1 MSTRTTL
8 LDAVNQMLSCIGG
21 SAVVSIDT
29 DNPEV
34 ASAVAIL
41 EETTRTVLA
50 EGWNFNTEQEYPFV
64 PSVDDEILLPSNV
77 LSFTTTYAKHYA
89 DYQVVERQGKLY
101 DKLSH
106 SYKFNETIYADVVW
120 GFEFNDCPQPF
131 KEYITARASRQY
143 ASRLVAS
150 KEQVEL
156 ISQDEASTRALCIA
170 YDTDTANPSIFGL
183 ENGQNTYIAYLPFR
197 TLAR

>member
-1 MSTRTTL
+1 
-8 LDAVNQMLSCIGG
+8 
-21 SAVVSIDT
+21 
-29 DNPEV
+29 
-34 ASAVAIL
+34 
-41 EETTRTVLA
+41 
-50 EGWNFNTEQEYPFV
+50 
-64 PSVDDEILLPSNV
+64 VDDEILLPSNV
-77 LSFTTTYAKHYA
+77 LSFTTSYTKHYA
-89 DYQVVERQGKLY
+89 DYLVVERQGKLY

-106 SYKFNETIYADVVW
+106 SYKFNETIFADVVW

-156 ISQDEASTRALCIA
+156 ISQDEAATRALCIA

>member
-21 SAVVSIDT
+21 SAVVSLDT

-64 PSVDDEILLPSNV
+64 PNVDDEILLPSNL
-77 LSFTTTYAKHYA
+77 LSFTTSYTKHYA

-106 SYKFNETIYADVVW
+106 SYKFNDTIYADVVW

-156 ISQDEASTRALCIA
+156 ISQDEASTRSLCIA
-170 YDTDTANPSIFGL
+170 YDTDTSNPSIFGL
-183 ENGQNTYIAYLPFR
+183 ENGQNTYIAYMPFR